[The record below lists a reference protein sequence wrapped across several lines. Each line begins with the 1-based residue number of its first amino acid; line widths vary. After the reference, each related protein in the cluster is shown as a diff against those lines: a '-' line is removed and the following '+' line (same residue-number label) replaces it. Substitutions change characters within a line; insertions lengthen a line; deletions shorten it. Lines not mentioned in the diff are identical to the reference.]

1 MNIHFMETLFLCNL
15 VFGVL
20 FSVLLRVSFSLKMG
34 GGVQVPL
41 SMNTLLIIHCG
52 YLFVSCNN

>member
-1 MNIHFMETLFLCNL
+1 L